1 MNFLIGGLDF
11 INFNLY
17 HFENYIHM
25 PKNHG
30 KVNKERKRVE
40 AQERQAAY
48 DKLSTTEKI
57 AQLDKTFG
65 KGLGAGKQRRRLALL
80 LEQENQTS
88 NYSGATINDISRKKI
103 KK

>member
-1 MNFLIGGLDF
+1 
-11 INFNLY
+11 
-17 HFENYIHM
+17 M

-80 LEQENQTS
+80 LEQENRPRS
-88 NYSGATINDISRKKI
+88 FSGATFHDVSRKR
-103 KK
+103 